1 MQALGFMLQPNLRLE
16 MFSSFKP
23 IRRITMFLKLTQRV
37 GALASLMALGML
49 TVDGVVRTSPS
60 SAETVVPCA
69 CVQSEAQPQ
78 NGQKARSSGNFST
91 QGCSTTLYW
100 QIPQGVSVD
109 IKQDVSGGKD
119 PTHFRV
125 QMGAR
130 TQNPNQRSLYI
141 ANPRGAQ
148 AGFMACATSV
158 VR

>member
-1 MQALGFMLQPNLRLE
+1 
-16 MFSSFKP
+16 
-23 IRRITMFLKLTQRV
+23 MFLKLTQRV
-37 GALASLMALGML
+37 GSLASLMALGML

-60 SAETVVPCA
+60 SAQTGKPCA

-91 QGCSTTLYW
+91 QGCSTTLSW
-100 QIPQGVSVD
+100 VVPTGISVD

-125 QMGAR
+125 QSGTR
-130 TQNPNQRSLYI
+130 TRNPNKRSLYI
-141 ANPRGAQ
+141 ANPRGAR
-148 AGFMACATSV
+148 AGFRVCAVSV